1 MSVRQWLN
9 PMRLYQR
16 LTHLRAEEWK
26 SVGLKLLAL
35 CLALML
41 FQISR
46 QPMNDVRL
54 VGVPVEFSG
63 LRPGLE
69 IVNDPSTQQTVSLR
83 LRGPRDLVRGL
94 LPNQLAVVANL
105 ENKEPGERVIQLKPK
120 DVTRPDGVQI
130 LRIEPTSITLRLEPT
145 MRKTVKVEPQYL
157 GPPDAGLE
165 IYRLTPVPE
174 TIELEGPQSQLND
187 LTQVKTES
195 INLKGQRQSFT
206 TPADVEL
213 PQPLV
218 RVVNR
223 ASVTVRVELGVQRAT
238 RLLNNLPVQVTGQMT
253 GARLLPATVQVV
265 IYGPRSAVEGL
276 RENDV
281 KVELDLAALPPGAE
295 TAQPRVRLPD
305 NLAGQIEIKTIN
317 PNEVKVKR

>member
-9 PMRLYQR
+9 PTRLYQR

-120 DVTRPDGVQI
+120 DVTRPDGVQV

-206 TPADVEL
+206 TTADVEL

-218 RVVNR
+218 RVVSP
-223 ASVTVRVELGVQRAT
+223 ASVTVRVELGEQRAT
-238 RLLNNLPVQVTGQMT
+238 RLLSNLPVQVNGQVT
-253 GARLLPATVQVV
+253 GARLLPPTVQVV
-265 IYGPRSAVEGL
+265 VYGPRAVVEGL

-281 KVELDLAALPPGAE
+281 KVELDFAALPPGAE
-295 TAQPRVRLPD
+295 TVQPRVRLPD

>member
-1 MSVRQWLN
+1 
-9 PMRLYQR
+9 

-35 CLALML
+35 GLALML

-54 VGVPVEFSG
+54 VGVPVEFTG

-69 IVNDPSTQQTVSLR
+69 IVSDPNTPLSVSLR

-105 ENKEPGERVIQLKPK
+105 ENKEPGERVIQLNPK
-120 DVTRPDGVQI
+120 DVTRPDGVQV
-130 LRIEPTSITLRLEPT
+130 LRIEPTGITLRLEPT
-145 MRKTVKVEPQYL
+145 MRKIVAVEPQYL
-157 GPPDAGLE
+157 GPPDAGME

-174 TIELEGPQSQLND
+174 TIELEGPQSQLSD
-187 LTQVKTES
+187 LTQIKTES
-195 INLKGQRQSFT
+195 LNLKGRRESFT
-206 TPADVEL
+206 TLVDVEL
-213 PQPLV
+213 PQPLI

-223 ASVTVRVELGVQRAT
+223 PSVTVKVELGEQRAT
-238 RLLNNLPVQVTGQMT
+238 RLLNNLPVQVIGQTT
-253 GARLLPATVQVV
+253 GARLSPPTVQVV
-265 IYGPRSAVEGL
+265 VYGPRSAVEGL
-276 RENDV
+276 RESDI
-281 KVELDLAALPPGAE
+281 KVELDLATLPLEAE
-295 TAQPRVRLPD
+295 AAQPRVSLPD
-305 NLAGQIEIKTIN
+305 YLAGQVEIKTIN